1 MSAPTIDQVHIPIA
15 GSKKKKRM
23 PTTITKIDA
32 KRGLVYGWASIT
44 AKSDGS
50 PLVDR
55 DGDTIP
61 TDVLQDAMLGFM
73 EDYRAGGVMHEG
85 DAEGVVV
92 ESLVVT
98 AEKLEAMGIP
108 AAVAQ
113 SIPEGA
119 FIGLKLDP
127 TSETFKRVESGEL
140 GMFSI
145 FGKAVIAEAE

>member
-1 MSAPTIDQVHIPIA
+1 
-15 GSKKKKRM
+15 M
-23 PTTITKIDA
+23 PTGVIKTDA
-32 KRGLVYGWASIT
+32 KTGMVYGWASVS
-44 AKSDGS
+44 AKADGS

-61 TDVLQDAMLGFM
+61 TPVLESAMHDFM
-73 EDYRAGGVMHEG
+73 ASYRSGGVMHEG
-85 DAEGVVV
+85 DDEGIVV
-92 ESLVVT
+92 ESLLVT

-108 AAVAQ
+108 AEVAQ

-127 TSETFKRVESGEL
+127 TSATFQRVQSGEL

-145 FGKAVIAEAE
+145 FGKAVIEAA

>member
-1 MSAPTIDQVHIPIA
+1 M
-15 GSKKKKRM
+15 
-23 PTTITKIDA
+23 
-32 KRGLVYGWASIT
+32 VYGWASIS
-44 AKSDGS
+44 AKADGS

-61 TDVLQDAMLGFM
+61 TPVLESAMHGFM
-73 EDYRAGGVMHEG
+73 ADYRSGGVMHDGDDEG
-85 DAEGVVV
+85 IVV
-92 ESLVVT
+92 ENLVVT

-108 AAVAQ
+108 ADVAK

-127 TSETFKRVESGEL
+127 ESETFQRVEAGEL

-145 FGKAVIAEAE
+145 YGKAVIQPT